1 MNFRMILSLLGYVL
15 LIIGVALLL
24 PCIVALC
31 YGESAL
37 ALLATIGICA
47 VVGIALILLRPKHNR
62 RMHAREGFVMVSLA
76 WIVIS
81 LVGALPFYFSGAIPS
96 YLDAVFETVSGFT
109 TTGASILTAP
119 EAMPHCLLF
128 WRSFTHWL
136 GGMGVLV
143 FMLAVVPLSGDS
155 IYLLRAESPG
165 PSVSKMV
172 PKMRTSAMILYE
184 IYFVI
189 TLLQILA
196 YRIGVWFGWGEISF
210 FDSLCLAFG
219 TAGTGGFSL
228 SSAGLAAYST
238 YEQAVTTVFMLM
250 CGVNFSIYFFL
261 IRRKFKLIWKN
272 SELRAYLAIVF
283 SAVALITADLM
294 LKGGYFTGLRDAIH
308 HVFFSVSSVIT
319 TTGFGTADFAVWPE
333 FSKAILLGLMIIGG
347 CAGSTGGGMKVSR
360 VMILIKSARSS
371 IRHMLHP
378 HSVEVI
384 TMDGKRIDRDV
395 IDGSFAFLAVYVLVA
410 LFSMVLLS
418 LDNLGTETTV
428 SSVMATLNNIG
439 PGVSLLVGPY
449 GSYSVFS
456 GLSKVV
462 MIADMLF
469 GRLELF
475 PMIMLLRP
483 STWRKHG

>member
-1 MNFRMILSLLGYVL
+1 MNFRMILSLLGCVL

-319 TTGFGTADFAVWPE
+319 TTGFGTADFAIWPE

-360 VMILIKSARSS
+360 VMILIKSVRSS